1 MYSQQQNR
9 NNLLT
14 QAPKII
20 LMAMIGITI
29 MLEIIQPTSIILK
42 NKLVDIIPLTTT
54 AMITNLIITMAN
66 KLLSLQKFK
75 IR

>member
-14 QAPKII
+14 KAPKII

-54 AMITNLIITMAN
+54 AMITNLITTMVN

>member
-9 NNLLT
+9 NNQLT

>member
-9 NNLLT
+9 NNQLT
-14 QAPKII
+14 QAPKTI

-75 IR
+75 TR